1 MRERWH
7 PINDGYE
14 VSDHGRVRN
23 RITGHVLKPGR
34 ATKSGH
40 LTVMLGRGDKRYVH
54 HLVAVCFV
62 SGRKPGL
69 EVRHKDGDS
78 GNNFWRN
85 LEWATRGRNMQ
96 DKKHHSGQANYKLSP
111 QEVSGIKFRL
121 SFPYHGIG
129 ADLAREFGV
138 SQAVIS
144 AIRHDKIHRDVS

>member
-1 MRERWH
+1 MQERWH

-23 RITGHVLKPGR
+23 RKTGRVLKPGK
-34 ATKSGH
+34 ANKSGH

-69 EVRHKDGDS
+69 EVRHRDGNS

-85 LEWATRGRNMQ
+85 LHWSTRGRNTQ
-96 DKKHHSGQANYKLSP
+96 DKKHHAGQKGRLKIEQIRA
-111 QEVSGIKFRL
+111 IKREL
-121 SFPYHGIG
+121 QNPYHGINQ
-129 ADLAREFGV
+129 DLAARFGV
-138 SQAVIS
+138 SHVTIS
-144 AIRHDKIHRDVS
+144 HIRTGYSHAEVR